1 MIITINADSF
11 DYDILRSYLNNDF
24 SISKLYIVPQGF
36 FIEVSFE
43 EDIDRR
49 SWIKKLVLLDIDEIS
64 FHEILYEE
72 FIPKK

>member
-24 SISKLYIVPQGF
+24 RISKLYIVPQGF

-49 SWIKKLVLLDIDEIS
+49 GWIKKLVLLDIDEIS

-72 FIPKK
+72 FKSRK